1 LIIDAEA
8 SWDKKEYFRD
18 FFLTRFFAGLLL
30 FKAHILKSRS
40 RRKPT
45 IKRMVRTRNQA
56 SMAQELTKP
65 NKVTRTKQHAL
76 KNLMKNIKK
85 RLVGDSVHSTGTG
98 STEIEK
104 SVSFAAHDTVHH
116 TIARQDFSPEELKA
130 AWYSEKE
137 YLQILDQCNMQI
149 HKMDQGKILK
159 DKKYCA
165 RGLEALTR
173 MRRIARSKSR
183 AQSIRAVLEEQ
194 DALSSQ
200 GVIDEEAIGFVYHDI
215 TSSCQMWAS
224 VIGYRDQQAAEKYMD
239 DEEIQVLPQRSWS
252 CHKRALQ

>member
-1 LIIDAEA
+1 MI
-8 SWDKKEYFRD
+8 
-18 FFLTRFFAGLLL
+18 
-30 FKAHILKSRS
+30 
-40 RRKPT
+40 
-45 IKRMVRTRNQA
+45 RTRNQA
-56 SMAQELTKP
+56 STAQEPTKP

-76 KNLMKNIKK
+76 KNMLKNIKK
-85 RLVGDSVHSTGTG
+85 HLLGDSVHSTGTE

-116 TIARQDFSPEELKA
+116 TIARQDFSSEELKA
-130 AWYSEKE
+130 AWFSEEE
-137 YLQILDQCNMQI
+137 YLQISDQCNIQI

-173 MRRIARSKSR
+173 IRSVARAKSR

-200 GVIDEEAIGFVYHDI
+200 GVIDEQAIGFVYHDV
-215 TSSCQMWAS
+215 TSSCQMWAR

-239 DEEIQVLPQRSWS
+239 DEEIQVIPQAGVATGEP
-252 CHKRALQ
+252 RAIE